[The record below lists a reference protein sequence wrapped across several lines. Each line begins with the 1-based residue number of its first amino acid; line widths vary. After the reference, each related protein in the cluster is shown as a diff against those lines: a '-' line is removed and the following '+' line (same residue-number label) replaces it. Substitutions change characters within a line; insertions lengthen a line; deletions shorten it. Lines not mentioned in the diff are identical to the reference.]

1 MQVESIILN
10 NNEEFLK
17 FSVLS
22 KLLTFYPFFA
32 IFYQGLS
39 MFMKNLQNL
48 MTIAQA
54 AEYIGVT
61 PLTLRNWDKTGKLQA
76 VRNPLNGYRMY
87 DKEELDKFLSLLQK
101 EGKNG

>member
-1 MQVESIILN
+1 
-10 NNEEFLK
+10 
-17 FSVLS
+17 
-22 KLLTFYPFFA
+22 
-32 IFYQGLS
+32 

-61 PLTLRNWDKTGKLQA
+61 PLTLRNWDKAGKLKA

-87 DKEELDKFLSLLQK
+87 DIEELDKFLSQLQTG
-101 EGKNG
+101 EQNG

>member
-1 MQVESIILN
+1 
-10 NNEEFLK
+10 
-17 FSVLS
+17 
-22 KLLTFYPFFA
+22 
-32 IFYQGLS
+32 
-39 MFMKNLQNL
+39 

-61 PLTLRNWDKTGKLQA
+61 PLTLRNWDKAGKFQA

-101 EGKNG
+101 GEQNG

>member
-1 MQVESIILN
+1 
-10 NNEEFLK
+10 
-17 FSVLS
+17 
-22 KLLTFYPFFA
+22 
-32 IFYQGLS
+32 
-39 MFMKNLQNL
+39 

-61 PLTLRNWDKTGKLQA
+61 PLTLRNWDKAGKLQA

-101 EGKNG
+101 GEQDG

>member
-1 MQVESIILN
+1 
-10 NNEEFLK
+10 
-17 FSVLS
+17 
-22 KLLTFYPFFA
+22 
-32 IFYQGLS
+32 
-39 MFMKNLQNL
+39 

-61 PLTLRNWDKTGKLQA
+61 PLTLRNWDKAGKLQA

-101 EGKNG
+101 GEQNG

>member
-1 MQVESIILN
+1 
-10 NNEEFLK
+10 
-17 FSVLS
+17 
-22 KLLTFYPFFA
+22 
-32 IFYQGLS
+32 
-39 MFMKNLQNL
+39 MKNLQNL

-101 EGKNG
+101 GGKNG

>member
-1 MQVESIILN
+1 
-10 NNEEFLK
+10 
-17 FSVLS
+17 
-22 KLLTFYPFFA
+22 
-32 IFYQGLS
+32 

-48 MTIAQA
+48 MTITQA

-61 PLTLRNWDKTGKLQA
+61 PLTLRNWDKAGKLQA

-101 EGKNG
+101 GGQNGCCL

>member
-1 MQVESIILN
+1 
-10 NNEEFLK
+10 
-17 FSVLS
+17 
-22 KLLTFYPFFA
+22 
-32 IFYQGLS
+32 

-87 DKEELDKFLSLLQK
+87 DKEELDKFLALLQK
-101 EGKNG
+101 GGKNG

>member
-1 MQVESIILN
+1 
-10 NNEEFLK
+10 
-17 FSVLS
+17 
-22 KLLTFYPFFA
+22 
-32 IFYQGLS
+32 

-61 PLTLRNWDKTGKLQA
+61 PLTLRNWDKAGKLQA

-87 DKEELDKFLSLLQK
+87 DKEELDKFLALLQ
-101 EGKNG
+101 EGGKNG

>member
-1 MQVESIILN
+1 
-10 NNEEFLK
+10 
-17 FSVLS
+17 
-22 KLLTFYPFFA
+22 
-32 IFYQGLS
+32 

>member
-1 MQVESIILN
+1 
-10 NNEEFLK
+10 
-17 FSVLS
+17 
-22 KLLTFYPFFA
+22 
-32 IFYQGLS
+32 

-61 PLTLRNWDKTGKLQA
+61 PLTLRNWDKAGKLKA

-87 DKEELDKFLSLLQK
+87 DKEELDKFLSKLQTG
-101 EGKNG
+101 EQNG

>member
-1 MQVESIILN
+1 
-10 NNEEFLK
+10 
-17 FSVLS
+17 
-22 KLLTFYPFFA
+22 
-32 IFYQGLS
+32 

-61 PLTLRNWDKTGKLQA
+61 PLTLRNWDKAGKLKA

-87 DKEELDKFLSLLQK
+87 DIEELNKFLSQLQIG
-101 EGKNG
+101 EQNG

>member
-1 MQVESIILN
+1 
-10 NNEEFLK
+10 
-17 FSVLS
+17 
-22 KLLTFYPFFA
+22 
-32 IFYQGLS
+32 

-76 VRNPLNGYRMY
+76 IRNPLNGYRIY
-87 DKEELDKFLSLLQK
+87 DKEELDKFLAQLQK
-101 EGKNG
+101 GEQNG

>member
-1 MQVESIILN
+1 
-10 NNEEFLK
+10 
-17 FSVLS
+17 
-22 KLLTFYPFFA
+22 
-32 IFYQGLS
+32 

-61 PLTLRNWDKTGKLQA
+61 PLTLRNWDKAGKLQA

-87 DKEELDKFLSLLQK
+87 DKEELDEFLSLLQK
-101 EGKNG
+101 GEQDG

>member
-1 MQVESIILN
+1 
-10 NNEEFLK
+10 
-17 FSVLS
+17 
-22 KLLTFYPFFA
+22 
-32 IFYQGLS
+32 

-61 PLTLRNWDKTGKLQA
+61 PLTLRNWDKAGKLQA

-87 DKEELDKFLSLLQK
+87 DKEELNKFLSLLQK
-101 EGKNG
+101 GGKNG